1 MKDVSDSISVFNGN
15 YPGGVNVTSVV
26 YHAGRDAFVFDSLL
40 YLDDTHSLLQSM
52 TRLGLKARGLIN
64 THWHI
69 DHTAGNQ
76 LFLDTHRI
84 ISHSLCGHLM
94 RTEGRDDPGWAN
106 GRLKLDGK
114 DRVRGT
120 YPNEATADRSTL
132 QLGRVEM
139 EVLHAPGHTP
149 DSIIGSKKD
158 EAMIIAG
165 DTVIE
170 ITFIGYGNSAAL
182 VESLRKIQSIAG
194 NKGRL
199 IQGHGGI

>member
-1 MKDVSDSISVFNGN
+1 MKDVSDSISVFNGK
-15 YPGGVNVTSVV
+15 YPGGGNVTSVV

-40 YLDDTHSLLQSM
+40 SPDDTYSLLQSM

-114 DRVRGT
+114 DRSGGRTRTKRQPTDQPCSWGVRRW
-120 YPNEATADRSTL
+120 RSS
-132 QLGRVEM
+132 M
-139 EVLHAPGHTP
+139 P
-149 DSIIGSKKD
+149 
-158 EAMIIAG
+158 
-165 DTVIE
+165 
-170 ITFIGYGNSAAL
+170 
-182 VESLRKIQSIAG
+182 
-194 NKGRL
+194 
-199 IQGHGGI
+199 QGIPPIP